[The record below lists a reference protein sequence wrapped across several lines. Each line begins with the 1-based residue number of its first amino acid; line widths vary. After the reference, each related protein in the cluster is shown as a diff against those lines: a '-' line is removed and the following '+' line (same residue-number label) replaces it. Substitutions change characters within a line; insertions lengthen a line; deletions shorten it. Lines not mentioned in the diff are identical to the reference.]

1 MRASAGNWSA
11 RLTESISSIQLNAGL
26 GHLLGSVLQCVSDAR
41 RQGRSMRHA
50 HSGTRLI
57 VGEGRGGRLAV
68 FGCSL
73 LGVFLQVCRQFM
85 FAAVLTHS
93 TRRMGRSQK
102 S

>member
-1 MRASAGNWSA
+1 MTFQLRGFAAAPLAGQIAMGSRCHQRAMLEL
-11 RLTESISSIQLNAGL
+11 RVCL
-26 GHLLGSVLQCVSDAR
+26 
-41 RQGRSMRHA
+41 SMRHA

-73 LGVFLQVCRQFM
+73 LGVFLQACRQFM
-85 FAAVLTHS
+85 SAAVLTHS
-93 TRRMGRSQK
+93 TRRIGRSQE

>member
-11 RLTESISSIQLNAGL
+11 RLTESISSM
-26 GHLLGSVLQCVSDAR
+26 LGSVLQCVSDAR